1 MMKKCNNHYLIMRH
15 GESEANV
22 AGLIVSDPA
31 IGCTNFGLTDA
42 GRRQVVASIRGY
54 QLQNSSTKQVSGRPI
69 SKVICSDFLRTTET
83 ANLSTQTLFLPAPQ
97 IEAGL
102 RERFFGDWEG
112 KSDIHYPEIWAL
124 DNDVQTQAAQRI
136 ESVDEV
142 RQRGLA
148 VIEKL
153 DAQFSEE
160 VILLV
165 SHGDMLQI
173 LLTAFAD
180 IPAQQHRTLPHH
192 AQAEIKLLIAGR

>member
-1 MMKKCNNHYLIMRH
+1 MRH

-31 IGCTNFGLTDA
+31 IGCAGFGLTEQ
-42 GRRQVVASIRGY
+42 GRVQVVDSVTDY
-54 QLQNSSTKQVSGRPI
+54 KFTNQVIGHPI
-69 SKVICSDFLRTTET
+69 SKVICSDFLRTAQT
-83 ANLSTQTLFLPAPQ
+83 AYLTTKVLGLASPQ
-97 IEAGL
+97 IEPGL

-112 KSDIHYPEIWAL
+112 KADTHYPSIWKL
-124 DNDVQTQAAQRI
+124 DKEAAIQTAQGI
-136 ESVDEV
+136 ESVNQV

-153 DAQFSEE
+153 EQQFQNE

-173 LLTAFAD
+173 LFTAFAG
-180 IPAQQHRTLPHH
+180 ISAVEHRTLPHH
-192 AQAEIKLLIAGR
+192 AQAEIKLLVTNG

>member
-1 MMKKCNNHYLIMRH
+1 MRKFNNHYLIMRH

-31 IGCTNFGLTDA
+31 IGCTKFGLTEE
-42 GRRQVVASIRGY
+42 GRRQVVASISDY
-54 QLQNSSTKQVSGRPI
+54 QRQNSSATEGVVHPI

-83 ANLSTQTLFLPAPQ
+83 ANLSTQTLVITAPQ
-97 IEAGL
+97 IETGL

-112 KSDIHYPEIWAL
+112 KSDIHYPEIWST
-124 DNDVQTQAAQRI
+124 DNDLAIQAAQRI

-142 RQRGLA
+142 RQRGLS

-153 DAQFSEE
+153 DAQFSGE

-173 LLTAFAD
+173 LLTAFVGV
-180 IPAQQHRTLPHH
+180 PAQQHRTLPHH
-192 AQAEIKLLIAGR
+192 AQADIKLLVARG

>member
-1 MMKKCNNHYLIMRH
+1 MRKFNNHYLIMRH

-31 IGCTNFGLTDA
+31 TGCTNFGLTEK
-42 GRRQVVASIRGY
+42 GRQQVVASISDY
-54 QLQNSSTKQVSGRPI
+54 QRQNSPVTEGAVHPI
-69 SKVICSDFLRTTET
+69 SKVISSDFLRTTET
-83 ANLSTQTLFLPAPQ
+83 ANLSTQTLVITAPQ
-97 IEAGL
+97 VETGL

-112 KSDIHYPEIWAL
+112 KSDSHYPKIWST
-124 DNDVQTQAAQRI
+124 DNDLATQAAQCI

-142 RQRGLA
+142 RQRGLR

-153 DAQFSEE
+153 DAQFSGE

-173 LLTAFAD
+173 LLTAFVG

-192 AQAEIKLLIAGR
+192 AQADIKLLVARG

>member
-1 MMKKCNNHYLIMRH
+1 MRH

-31 IGCTNFGLTDA
+31 IGCTNFGLTEE
-42 GRRQVVASIRGY
+42 GRRQVVASISDY
-54 QLQNSSTKQVSGRPI
+54 QGQNSSATEGVVHPI

-83 ANLSTQTLFLPAPQ
+83 ANLSTQTLVITAPQ
-97 IEAGL
+97 IETGL

-112 KSDIHYPEIWAL
+112 KSDIHYPEIWST
-124 DNDVQTQAAQRI
+124 DNDLAIQAAQRI

-142 RQRGLA
+142 RQRGLS

-153 DAQFSEE
+153 DAQFSGE

-173 LLTAFAD
+173 LLTAFVGV
-180 IPAQQHRTLPHH
+180 PAQQHRTLPHH
-192 AQAEIKLLIAGR
+192 AQADIKLLVARG